1 MKNRSEKEINM
12 ENTSNGSICGADCGA
27 CEFRDNCKGCRQ
39 TKGCPFGKQCMV
51 ARYILVGGM
60 EKYLEFK
67 RVLIDEFNALNI
79 HGMDRVEELYPL
91 VGKYVNLEYTLP
103 GGQRVKFLSDDE
115 VYLGN
120 QPKNL
125 CDESGE
131 RCYGVI
137 AGMGFLL
144 VCEYG
149 KDISDPEIVAFMRR

>member
-1 MKNRSEKEINM
+1 MD
-12 ENTSNGSICGADCGA
+12 NTISRSICGADCGA
-27 CEFRDNCKGCRQ
+27 CDFRDNCKGCRQ
-39 TKGCPFGKQCMV
+39 TDGCPFGKQCMV

-67 RVLIDEFNALNI
+67 RGLIDEFNALNI
-79 HGMDRVEELYPL
+79 QGMERVDELYPL

-103 GGQRVKFLSDDE
+103 GGQRVKFLHDDE

-120 QPKNL
+120 QLKNL
-125 CDESGE
+125 CDESGGS
-131 RCYGVI
+131 CYGVI

-149 KDISDPEIVAFMRR
+149 KDMNDAEMVAFRRR